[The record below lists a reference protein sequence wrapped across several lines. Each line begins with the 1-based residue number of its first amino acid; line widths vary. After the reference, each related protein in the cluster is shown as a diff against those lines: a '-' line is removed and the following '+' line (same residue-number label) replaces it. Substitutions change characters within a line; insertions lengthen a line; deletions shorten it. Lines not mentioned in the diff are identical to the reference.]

1 MSVNGKQKRELE
13 SMWDQAEEAG
23 GPAIPDGTYS
33 FKIVKAAF
41 AMKSGS
47 KPCFKRTLEVVSGPD
62 DKIGETLEVN
72 DNLETKENMGWFKS
86 TLARL
91 NISVSEITMDDIT
104 NGTLAE
110 QMVGKVF
117 EGQAKTKGGFLNV
130 YVNRMIEEGSGG
142 GEEEAEEEETAGKK
156 GKKGKA
162 AEAEAEEDEE
172 AEEEKEE
179 AEEPELEAGDTVS
192 YKDMEA
198 EVVQVLSD
206 EGLVRVKKSD
216 GSIVRWKLEAVTK
229 VEAEAE
235 EAEETEEKE
244 ESEETEETEFE
255 LPAADDVEGMSAKDV
270 KGALKQLDIDAA
282 EVKNPRAVLKS
293 FCALAHDKS
302 AKLELSEVSPLATA
316 LEVSLKKST
325 PFKDQLKALAK
336 AVQEKLG

>member
-41 AMKSGS
+41 AMKAGS

-91 NISVSEITMDDIT
+91 NVSVSEITMDDIT

-110 QMVGKVF
+110 QLVGKVF

-130 YVNRMIEEGSGG
+130 YVNRMIEEGSG
-142 GEEEAEEEETAGKK
+142 EEEAEEEEEAPKK
-156 GKKGKA
+156 KKAKD
-162 AEAEAEEDEE
+162 AEAEEETEE
-172 AEEEKEE
+172 EPEEEKEE
-179 AEEPELEAGDTVS
+179 SELEPGDTVS

-216 GSIVRWKLEAVTK
+216 GSIVRWKLELITK

-235 EAEETEEKE
+235 EVEETEEKE
-244 ESEETEETEFE
+244 EVEEKEESEFE
-255 LPAADDVEGMSAKDV
+255 LPEADDVEGMSAKDV
-270 KGALKQLDIDAA
+270 KGALKQLDIDAS

-302 AKLELSEVSPLATA
+302 AKLELSEVSPLAAA
-316 LEVSLKKST
+316 LEVSLKKGT
-325 PFKDQLKALAK
+325 PFKDQLKALSA
-336 AVQEKLG
+336 AVHKKLG